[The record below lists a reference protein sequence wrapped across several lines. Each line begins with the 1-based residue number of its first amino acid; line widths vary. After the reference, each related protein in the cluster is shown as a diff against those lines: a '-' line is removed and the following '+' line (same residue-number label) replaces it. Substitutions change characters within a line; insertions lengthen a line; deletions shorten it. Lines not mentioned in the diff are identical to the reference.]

1 MLINKIWRRYTGD
14 VILMIDSIME
24 FIKTFLML
32 FFELLILFII
42 VSFIV
47 SLIQQV
53 VSEEKIKR
61 LLSKPNQAISYMLGM
76 VFGAMT
82 PFCSCSTIP
91 ILAGLLN
98 SKVPFG
104 PAISFLIASP
114 LMNPLMIFMLWALLG
129 WKVAIV
135 YFVVLAIFSILTGF
149 VFSKMNL
156 AETYKGVN
164 VKGDGF
170 FANKT
175 GSRVKQA
182 LNDAWAF
189 LYPMLPY
196 LFIGVFIGAFIYGFV
211 PETFITKYASGDGV
225 ISVFIASVIGI
236 PMYIRPETMLPIAE
250 ALASKGMSLGTV
262 VALIIGGAGAS
273 IPEVVLLSKLFKKKF
288 VVSFVIAILVVAI
301 ATGLIVNLII

>member
-1 MLINKIWRRYTGD
+1 ML
-14 VILMIDSIME
+14 DSIME
-24 FIKTFLML
+24 FIKTFVML
-32 FFELLILFII
+32 FFELFILFII

-47 SLIQQV
+47 SIIQQI
-53 VSEEKIKR
+53 VSEEKIKYF
-61 LLSKPNQAISYMLGM
+61 LSKPNQVINYILGM
-76 VFGAMT
+76 IFGSIT

-104 PAISFLIASP
+104 PAVSFLIASP
-114 LMNPLMIFMLWALLG
+114 LMNPLMIFMLWSLLS
-129 WKVAIV
+129 WKVAVI
-135 YFVVLAIFSILTGF
+135 YFVVLAIFSILTGL

-156 AETYKGVN
+156 SKSYKGVT

-170 FANKT
+170 FANKN
-175 GSRVKQA
+175 GSRFKQA

-189 LYPMLPY
+189 LYPMIPY

-211 PETFITKYASGDGV
+211 PETFITKYASGGGI
-225 ISVFIASVIGI
+225 ISVFIASIIGI

-288 VVSFVIAILVVAI
+288 VISFVIAILVVAI
-301 ATGLIVNLII
+301 STGLMVNIVI

>member
-1 MLINKIWRRYTGD
+1 ML
-14 VILMIDSIME
+14 DSIIE

-32 FFELLILFII
+32 FFELLVLFII

-53 VSEEKIKR
+53 VSEEKIKK
-61 LLSKPNQAISYMLGM
+61 LLSKPNKVVNYIFGM
-76 VFGAMT
+76 IFGAVT

-104 PAISFLIASP
+104 PAMSFLIASP
-114 LMNPLMIFMLWALLG
+114 LMNPLIIFMLWALLG

-135 YFVVLAIFSILTGF
+135 YFIVLAVFSILTGL

-156 AETYKGVN
+156 ANSYKGVN

-175 GSRVKQA
+175 GSRFKQA

-196 LFIGVFIGAFIYGFV
+196 LFIGVFIGAFIYGFI
-211 PETFITKYASGDGV
+211 PEEFIIKYASGDGF
-225 ISVFIASVIGI
+225 ISVLIASVIGI

-250 ALASKGMSLGTV
+250 ALVSKGMSLGTV

-288 VVSFVIAILVVAI
+288 VISFVIAILVVAI
-301 ATGLIVNLII
+301 ATGLIVNMIV

>member
-1 MLINKIWRRYTGD
+1 ML
-14 VILMIDSIME
+14 DSIIE

-61 LLSKPNQAISYMLGM
+61 LLSKPNQAISYMLGT

-104 PAISFLIASP
+104 PAMSFLIASP
-114 LMNPLMIFMLWALLG
+114 LMNPLMVFMLWALLG
-129 WKVAIV
+129 WKVAVV
-135 YFVVLAIFSILTGF
+135 YFVVLAIFSILTGL

-156 AETYKGVN
+156 AESYKGVN

-170 FANKT
+170 FANKH
-175 GSRVKQA
+175 GSRFKQA

-196 LFIGVFIGAFIYGFV
+196 LLIGVFIGAFIYGFV

-250 ALASKGMSLGTV
+250 ALVSKGMSLGTV

-273 IPEVVLLSKLFKKKF
+273 IPEVVLLSKLFKKIF

-301 ATGLIVNLII
+301 VTGLIVNIII

>member
-1 MLINKIWRRYTGD
+1 ML
-14 VILMIDSIME
+14 DSIIE

-32 FFELLILFII
+32 FFELLVLFII

-61 LLSKPNQAISYMLGM
+61 LLSKPNKAVNYILGM
-76 VFGAMT
+76 IFGAVT

-104 PAISFLIASP
+104 PAMSFLIDSP
-114 LMNPLMIFMLWALLG
+114 LMNPLMLFMLWALLG
-129 WKVAIV
+129 WKVAVV
-135 YFVVLAIFSILTGF
+135 YFVVLAIFSILTGL

-156 AETYKGVN
+156 SESYKGVN

-175 GSRVKQA
+175 GSRFKQA

-196 LFIGVFIGAFIYGFV
+196 LFIGVFIGAFIYGFI
-211 PETFITKYASGDGV
+211 PEAFITKYASGDGF
-225 ISVFIASVIGI
+225 ISVLIASVIGI

-250 ALASKGMSLGTV
+250 ALVSKGMSLGTV

-288 VVSFVIAILVVAI
+288 VISFVIAILVVAI
-301 ATGLIVNLII
+301 ATGLIVNIII

>member
-1 MLINKIWRRYTGD
+1 
-14 VILMIDSIME
+14 MIDSIME

-32 FFELLILFII
+32 FFELLLLFIV

-53 VSEEKIKR
+53 VSEEKIIK
-61 LLSKPNQAISYMLGM
+61 LLSKPNEVVNYILGM
-76 VFGAMT
+76 IFGAVT

-104 PAISFLIASP
+104 PAMSFLIASP

-135 YFVVLAIFSILTGF
+135 YFVVLAIFSILTGL

-156 AETYKGVN
+156 AESYKGVN

-175 GSRVKQA
+175 GSRFKQA

-211 PETFITKYASGDGV
+211 PATFISKYASGDGI
-225 ISVFIASVIGI
+225 ISVFIASIIGI

-250 ALASKGMSLGTV
+250 ALVSKGMSLGTV

-288 VVSFVIAILVVAI
+288 VISFVIAILVVAI
-301 ATGLIVNLII
+301 AIGLIVNLII

>member
-1 MLINKIWRRYTGD
+1 ML
-14 VILMIDSIME
+14 DSIME

-32 FFELLILFII
+32 FFELLLLFIV

-47 SLIQQV
+47 SLIQQL
-53 VSEEKIKR
+53 VSEEKIKK
-61 LLSKPNQAISYMLGM
+61 LLSKPNKAINYILGM
-76 VFGAMT
+76 IFGAIT

-104 PAISFLIASP
+104 PTMSFLIASP
-114 LMNPLMIFMLWALLG
+114 LMNPLMIFMLWVLLG

-135 YFVVLAIFSILTGF
+135 YFVVLAFFSILTGL

-156 AETYKGVN
+156 AEAYKGVN

-175 GSRVKQA
+175 GSRFKQA

-196 LFIGVFIGAFIYGFV
+196 LIIGVFIGAFIYGFI
-211 PETFITKYASGDGV
+211 PEEFITKYASGDGF
-225 ISVFIASVIGI
+225 ISVLISSVIGI

-250 ALASKGMSLGTV
+250 ALVSKGMSLGTV
-262 VALIIGGAGAS
+262 VSLIIGGAGAS

-288 VVSFVIAILVVAI
+288 VISFVIAILLVAI
-301 ATGLIVNLII
+301 ATGLIVNIII

>member
-1 MLINKIWRRYTGD
+1 ML
-14 VILMIDSIME
+14 DSIME
-24 FIKTFLML
+24 FIKTFVML
-32 FFELLILFII
+32 FFELLTLFII

-61 LLSKPNQAISYMLGM
+61 FLSKPNQAISYVLGM

-104 PAISFLIASP
+104 PAVSFLIASP

-135 YFVVLAIFSILTGF
+135 YFIVLAIFSILTGF

-175 GSRVKQA
+175 ESLFKQA

-211 PETFITKYASGDGV
+211 PETFITKYVSGGGI
-225 ISVFIASVIGI
+225 ISVFIASIIGI

-288 VVSFVIAILVVAI
+288 VISFVIAILVVAI
-301 ATGLIVNLII
+301 STGLIVNIVI

>member
-1 MLINKIWRRYTGD
+1 ML
-14 VILMIDSIME
+14 DSIIE

-61 LLSKPNQAISYMLGM
+61 LLSRPNKTVNYILGM
-76 VFGAMT
+76 IFGAVT

-104 PAISFLIASP
+104 PAMSFLIASP
-114 LMNPLMIFMLWALLG
+114 LMNPLMISMLWALLG

-135 YFVVLAIFSILTGF
+135 YFVVLAIFSILTGLA
-149 VFSKMNL
+149 FSKMNL
-156 AETYKGVN
+156 ADSYKGVN

-175 GSRVKQA
+175 GSRLKQA

-225 ISVFIASVIGI
+225 IAVLIASVIGI

-250 ALASKGMSLGTV
+250 ALVSKGMSLGTV

-288 VVSFVIAILVVAI
+288 VVSFVIAILVVAV
-301 ATGLIVNLII
+301 ATGLIVNMII

>member
-1 MLINKIWRRYTGD
+1 M
-14 VILMIDSIME
+14 
-24 FIKTFLML
+24 
-32 FFELLILFII
+32 
-42 VSFIV
+42 VS
-47 SLIQQV
+47 
-53 VSEEKIKR
+53 
-61 LLSKPNQAISYMLGM
+61 
-76 VFGAMT
+76 GAMT

-104 PAISFLIASP
+104 PAMSFLISSP

-135 YFVVLAIFSILTGF
+135 YFIVLAIFSILTGF

-175 GSRVKQA
+175 ESRFKQA

-211 PETFITKYASGDGV
+211 PETFITKYASGGGI
-225 ISVFIASVIGI
+225 ISVFITSIIGI

-288 VVSFVIAILVVAI
+288 VISFVIAILVVAI
-301 ATGLIVNLII
+301 STGLMVNIVI

>member
-1 MLINKIWRRYTGD
+1 ML
-14 VILMIDSIME
+14 DSIME
-24 FIKTFLML
+24 FIKTFVML
-32 FFELLILFII
+32 FFELLTLFII

-61 LLSKPNQAISYMLGM
+61 FLSKPNQAISYVLGM

-104 PAISFLIASP
+104 PAVSFLIASP

-135 YFVVLAIFSILTGF
+135 YFIV
-149 VFSKMNL
+149 
-156 AETYKGVN
+156 
-164 VKGDGF
+164 
-170 FANKT
+170 
-175 GSRVKQA
+175 
-182 LNDAWAF
+182 
-189 LYPMLPY
+189 
-196 LFIGVFIGAFIYGFV
+196 AFIYGFV
-211 PETFITKYASGDGV
+211 PETFITIYASGGGI
-225 ISVFIASVIGI
+225 ISVFIASIIGI

-288 VVSFVIAILVVAI
+288 VISFVIAILVVAI
-301 ATGLIVNLII
+301 STGLMVNIVI

>member
-1 MLINKIWRRYTGD
+1 ML
-14 VILMIDSIME
+14 DSIME
-24 FIKTFLML
+24 FIKTFVML
-32 FFELLILFII
+32 FFELLTLFII

-61 LLSKPNQAISYMLGM
+61 FLSKPNQAISYVLGM

-104 PAISFLIASP
+104 PAVSFLIASP

-135 YFVVLAIFSILTGF
+135 YFIVLAIFSILTGF

-175 GSRVKQA
+175 GSRVKHA

-211 PETFITKYASGDGV
+211 PETFITIYASGGGI
-225 ISVFIASVIGI
+225 ISVFIASIIGI

-250 ALASKGMSLGTV
+250 ALASKGVSLGTV

-288 VVSFVIAILVVAI
+288 VISFVIAILVVAI
-301 ATGLIVNLII
+301 STGLMVNIVI

>member
-1 MLINKIWRRYTGD
+1 
-14 VILMIDSIME
+14 MIDSIME

-32 FFELLILFII
+32 FFELLLLFII

-53 VSEEKIKR
+53 ISEEKIKR
-61 LLSKPNQAISYMLGM
+61 FLSKPNQAINYILGM
-76 VFGAMT
+76 VFGAIT

-91 ILAGLLN
+91 ILAGLLI

-104 PAISFLIASP
+104 PSMSFLIASP
-114 LMNPLMIFMLWALLG
+114 LMNPLMLFMLWALLG

-175 GSRVKQA
+175 GSRFKQA

-250 ALASKGMSLGTV
+250 ALVSKGMSLGTV

-288 VVSFVIAILVVAI
+288 VVSLVIAILVVAV
-301 ATGLIVNLII
+301 ATGLIVNMIV

>member
-1 MLINKIWRRYTGD
+1 ML
-14 VILMIDSIME
+14 DSIIE

-32 FFELLILFII
+32 FFELLVLFII

-61 LLSKPNQAISYMLGM
+61 LLSKPNKAVNYILGM
-76 VFGAMT
+76 IFGAVT

-104 PAISFLIASP
+104 PAMSFLIASP
-114 LMNPLMIFMLWALLG
+114 LMNPLMLFMLWALLG
-129 WKVAIV
+129 WKVAVV
-135 YFVVLAIFSILTGF
+135 YFVVLAIFSILTGL

-156 AETYKGVN
+156 SESYKGVN

-175 GSRVKQA
+175 GSRFKQA

-196 LFIGVFIGAFIYGFV
+196 LFIGVFIGAFIYGFI
-211 PETFITKYASGDGV
+211 PEAFITKYASGDGF
-225 ISVFIASVIGI
+225 ISVLIASVIGI

-250 ALASKGMSLGTV
+250 ALVSKGMSLGTV

-288 VVSFVIAILVVAI
+288 VISFVIAILVVAV
-301 ATGLIVNLII
+301 ATGLTVNLII

>member
-1 MLINKIWRRYTGD
+1 ML
-14 VILMIDSIME
+14 DSIME
-24 FIKTFLML
+24 FIKTFVML
-32 FFELLILFII
+32 FFELLTLFII

-61 LLSKPNQAISYMLGM
+61 FLSKPNQAISYVLGM

-104 PAISFLIASP
+104 PAVSFLIASP

-135 YFVVLAIFSILTGF
+135 YFIVLAIFSILTGF

-175 GSRVKQA
+175 GSRVKHA
-182 LNDAWAF
+182 LNDVWAF

-211 PETFITKYASGDGV
+211 PETFITKYASGGGI
-225 ISVFIASVIGI
+225 ISVFIASIIGI

-250 ALASKGMSLGTV
+250 AVASKGMSLGTV

-288 VVSFVIAILVVAI
+288 VISFVIAILVVAI
-301 ATGLIVNLII
+301 STGLIVNIVI

>member
-1 MLINKIWRRYTGD
+1 ML
-14 VILMIDSIME
+14 DSIME
-24 FIKTFLML
+24 FIKTFVML
-32 FFELLILFII
+32 FFELFILFII

-47 SLIQQV
+47 SIIQQI
-53 VSEEKIKR
+53 VSEEKIKYF
-61 LLSKPNQAISYMLGM
+61 LSKPNQAINYILGM

-104 PAISFLIASP
+104 PAMSFLISSP

-135 YFVVLAIFSILTGF
+135 YFIVIAIFSILTGF

-170 FANKT
+170 FANKN
-175 GSRVKQA
+175 GSRFKQA

-189 LYPMLPY
+189 LYPMIPY

-211 PETFITKYASGDGV
+211 PETFITKYASGGGI
-225 ISVFIASVIGI
+225 ISVFIASIIGI

-262 VALIIGGAGAS
+262 VALIIGGAGVS

-288 VVSFVIAILVVAI
+288 VISFVIAILVVAI
-301 ATGLIVNLII
+301 STGLIVNIVI

>member
-1 MLINKIWRRYTGD
+1 ML
-14 VILMIDSIME
+14 DSIIE

-32 FFELLILFII
+32 FFELLVLFII

-61 LLSKPNQAISYMLGM
+61 LLSKPNQAINYILGM
-76 VFGAMT
+76 VFGAIT

-104 PAISFLIASP
+104 PAMSFLIASP
-114 LMNPLMIFMLWALLG
+114 LMNPLMLFMLWALLG
-129 WKVAIV
+129 WKVAVI
-135 YFVVLAIFSILTGF
+135 YFVVLAVFSILTGL

-156 AETYKGVN
+156 ANSYKGVN

-170 FANKT
+170 FANKS
-175 GSRVKQA
+175 GSRFKQA

-211 PETFITKYASGDGV
+211 PEIFITKYASGDGV

-250 ALASKGMSLGTV
+250 ALVSKGMSLGTV

-301 ATGLIVNLII
+301 VTGLMVNIII

>member
-1 MLINKIWRRYTGD
+1 M
-14 VILMIDSIME
+14 VDSIME

-32 FFELLILFII
+32 FFELLLLFII

-53 VSEEKIKR
+53 ISEEKIKR
-61 LLSKPNQAISYMLGM
+61 FLSKPNQAINYILGM
-76 VFGAMT
+76 VFGAIT

-104 PAISFLIASP
+104 PSMSFLIASP
-114 LMNPLMIFMLWALLG
+114 LMNPLMLFMLWALLG
-129 WKVAIV
+129 WKVAVV
-135 YFVVLAIFSILTGF
+135 YFVVLAIFSILTGL

-156 AETYKGVN
+156 AESYKGVN

-175 GSRVKQA
+175 GSRFKQA
-182 LNDAWAF
+182 INDAWAF

-211 PETFITKYASGDGV
+211 PETFITKYASGNGI

-250 ALASKGMSLGTV
+250 ALVSKGMSLGTV

-301 ATGLIVNLII
+301 ATGLIINIIV

>member
-1 MLINKIWRRYTGD
+1 ML
-14 VILMIDSIME
+14 DSIIE

-61 LLSKPNQAISYMLGM
+61 LLSRPNKAVNYILGM
-76 VFGAMT
+76 IFGAVT

-104 PAISFLIASP
+104 PAMSFLIASP

-135 YFVVLAIFSILTGF
+135 YFVVLAVFSILTGL

-156 AETYKGVN
+156 ANSYKGVN

-175 GSRVKQA
+175 GSRFKQA

-196 LFIGVFIGAFIYGFV
+196 LFIGVFIGAFIYGFI
-211 PETFITKYASGDGV
+211 PEEFITKYASGDGF
-225 ISVFIASVIGI
+225 ISVLIASAIGI

-250 ALASKGMSLGTV
+250 ALVSKGMSLGTV

-288 VVSFVIAILVVAI
+288 VISFVIAILVVAI
-301 ATGLIVNLII
+301 ATGLIVNMIV

>member
-1 MLINKIWRRYTGD
+1 ML
-14 VILMIDSIME
+14 DSIIE

-32 FFELLILFII
+32 FFELLVLFII

-53 VSEEKIKR
+53 VSEEKIKK
-61 LLSKPNQAISYMLGM
+61 LLSKPNKVVNYIFGM
-76 VFGAMT
+76 IFGAVT

-104 PAISFLIASP
+104 PAMSFLIASP

-135 YFVVLAIFSILTGF
+135 YFIVLAVFSILTGL

-156 AETYKGVN
+156 ANSYKGVN

-175 GSRVKQA
+175 GSRFKQA

-196 LFIGVFIGAFIYGFV
+196 LFIGVFIGAFIYGFI
-211 PETFITKYASGDGV
+211 PEEFITKYASGDGF
-225 ISVFIASVIGI
+225 ISVLIASVIGI

-250 ALASKGMSLGTV
+250 ALVSKGMSLGTV

-288 VVSFVIAILVVAI
+288 VISFVIAILVVAI
-301 ATGLIVNLII
+301 ATGLIVNIII

>member
-1 MLINKIWRRYTGD
+1 ML
-14 VILMIDSIME
+14 DSIME
-24 FIKTFLML
+24 FIKTFVML
-32 FFELLILFII
+32 FFELLTLFII

-61 LLSKPNQAISYMLGM
+61 FLSKPNQAISYVLGM

-104 PAISFLIASP
+104 LAVSFLIASP
-114 LMNPLMIFMLWALLG
+114 LMNPLMVFMLWVLLG

-135 YFVVLAIFSILTGF
+135 YFIVLAIFSIFTGL

-156 AETYKGVN
+156 AESYKGVN

-170 FANKT
+170 FANKE
-175 GSRVKQA
+175 GSRFKQA

-211 PETFITKYASGDGV
+211 PETFITKYASGGGI
-225 ISVFIASVIGI
+225 ISVFITSIIGI

-288 VVSFVIAILVVAI
+288 VISFVIAILVVAI
-301 ATGLIVNLII
+301 STGLMVNIVI

>member
-1 MLINKIWRRYTGD
+1 M
-14 VILMIDSIME
+14 VDSIME

-32 FFELLILFII
+32 FFELLLLFIV

-53 VSEEKIKR
+53 VSEKKIKK
-61 LLSKPNQAISYMLGM
+61 LLSKPNKAVNYIFGM
-76 VFGAMT
+76 IIGAVT

-104 PAISFLIASP
+104 PAMSFLIASP

-129 WKVAIV
+129 WKVAVV
-135 YFVVLAIFSILTGF
+135 YFAVLAIFSILTGL
-149 VFSKMNL
+149 VFSKINL
-156 AETYKGVN
+156 AESYKGVN
-164 VKGDGF
+164 VEGDGF
-170 FANKT
+170 FANKS
-175 GSRVKQA
+175 GSRFKQA

-196 LFIGVFIGAFIYGFV
+196 LLIGVFIGAFIYGFI
-211 PETFITKYASGDGV
+211 PEEFITKYASGTGF
-225 ISVFIASVIGI
+225 ISVFIASVIGV

-250 ALASKGMSLGTV
+250 ALVSKGMSLGTV

-288 VVSFVIAILVVAI
+288 VISFVIAILVVAI
-301 ATGLIVNLII
+301 ATGLIVNMII

>member
-1 MLINKIWRRYTGD
+1 ML
-14 VILMIDSIME
+14 DSIME
-24 FIKTFLML
+24 FIKTFVML
-32 FFELLILFII
+32 FFELLTLFII

-61 LLSKPNQAISYMLGM
+61 FLSKPNQAISYVLGM

-104 PAISFLIASP
+104 PAVSFLIASP

-135 YFVVLAIFSILTGF
+135 YFIVLAIFSILTGF

-175 GSRVKQA
+175 GSRVKNA

-211 PETFITKYASGDGV
+211 PETFITIYASGGGI
-225 ISVFIASVIGI
+225 ISVFIASIIGI

-288 VVSFVIAILVVAI
+288 VISFVIAILVVAI
-301 ATGLIVNLII
+301 STGLMVNIVI

>member
-1 MLINKIWRRYTGD
+1 MT
-14 VILMIDSIME
+14 DSIIE

-32 FFELLILFII
+32 SAELLALFIV

-61 LLSKPNQAISYMLGM
+61 FLNRPNIAVNYILGTF
-76 VFGAMT
+76 FGAIT

-104 PAISFLIASP
+104 PSMSFLIASP
-114 LMNPLMIFMLWALLG
+114 LMNPVMIFMLWALLG
-129 WKVAIV
+129 WKIALI
-135 YFVVLAIFSILTGF
+135 YFVVLSIFSVLTGLA
-149 VFSKMNL
+149 FSKLNF
-156 AETYKGVN
+156 AETYKSVT

-170 FANKT
+170 FSNKQ

-196 LFIGVFIGAFIYGFV
+196 LVIGVFIGAFIYGFI
-211 PETFITKYASGDGV
+211 PADFITKYASGDGIFAV
-225 ISVFIASVIGI
+225 MIASVIGI
-236 PMYIRPETMLPIAE
+236 PMYIRPETMLPIAD
-250 ALASKGMSLGTV
+250 ALVSKGMSMGTV
-262 VALIIGGAGAS
+262 IALVIGGAGAS
-273 IPEVVLLSKLFKKKF
+273 IPEVVMLSKLFKKKF
-288 VVSFVIAILVVAI
+288 LVAFISAILIVAI
-301 ATGLIVNLII
+301 GTGLIINSVF

>member
-1 MLINKIWRRYTGD
+1 MA
-14 VILMIDSIME
+14 DSIME
-24 FIKTFLML
+24 FLKTFLML
-32 FFELLILFII
+32 SAELLALFIV

-61 LLSKPNQAISYMLGM
+61 FLNRPNKAVNYILGTF
-76 VFGAMT
+76 FGAVT

-104 PAISFLIASP
+104 PSMSFLIASP
-114 LMNPLMIFMLWALLG
+114 LMNPVMIFMLWALLG
-129 WKVAIV
+129 WKTALV
-135 YFVVLAIFSILTGF
+135 YFIVLSIFSILAGLI
-149 VFSKMNL
+149 FSKLHL
-156 AETYKGVN
+156 AETYKGVT

-170 FANKT
+170 FSNNQ
-175 GSRVKQA
+175 GSKMKQA

-196 LFIGVFIGAFIYGFV
+196 LFIGIFIGAFIYGFI
-211 PETFITKYASGDGV
+211 PADFITKYASGDG
-225 ISVFIASVIGI
+225 IFSVMIASVIGI

-250 ALASKGMSLGTV
+250 ALVSKGMSMGTV
-262 VALIIGGAGAS
+262 IALVIGGAGAS
-273 IPEVVLLSKLFKKKF
+273 IPEVVMLSKLFKKKF
-288 VVSFVIAILVVAI
+288 LVAFI
-301 ATGLIVNLII
+301 ATILIVATGTGLMINSIF

>member
-1 MLINKIWRRYTGD
+1 M
-14 VILMIDSIME
+14 VDSIIE

-32 FFELLILFII
+32 FFELLLLFIV

-53 VSEEKIKR
+53 VSEEKIKK
-61 LLSKPNQAISYMLGM
+61 LLSKPNKAVNYILGM
-76 VFGAMT
+76 IFGAVT

-104 PAISFLIASP
+104 PAMSFLIASP

-135 YFVVLAIFSILTGF
+135 YFVVLAIFSILTGL

-156 AETYKGVN
+156 AESYKGVN

-175 GSRVKQA
+175 GSRFKQA

-196 LFIGVFIGAFIYGFV
+196 LFIGVFIGAFIYGFI
-211 PETFITKYASGDGV
+211 PEEFITKYASGDGF

-236 PMYIRPETMLPIAE
+236 PMYIRPETILPIAE
-250 ALASKGMSLGTV
+250 ALVSKGMSLGTV

-288 VVSFVIAILVVAI
+288 VISFIIAILIVAI
-301 ATGLIVNLII
+301 ATGLMVNISI

>member
-1 MLINKIWRRYTGD
+1 ML
-14 VILMIDSIME
+14 DSIME
-24 FIKTFLML
+24 FIKTFVML
-32 FFELLILFII
+32 FFELLTLFII

-61 LLSKPNQAISYMLGM
+61 FLSKPNQAISYVLGM

-104 PAISFLIASP
+104 PAVSFLIASP

-135 YFVVLAIFSILTGF
+135 YFIVLAIFSILTGF

-164 VKGDGF
+164 VKEDGF

-175 GSRVKQA
+175 GSRVKHA

-211 PETFITKYASGDGV
+211 PETFITIYASGGGI
-225 ISVFIASVIGI
+225 ISVFIASIIGI

-288 VVSFVIAILVVAI
+288 VISFVIAILVVAI
-301 ATGLIVNLII
+301 STGLMVNIVI

>member
-1 MLINKIWRRYTGD
+1 ML
-14 VILMIDSIME
+14 DSIME
-24 FIKTFLML
+24 FIKTFVML
-32 FFELLILFII
+32 FFELLTLFII

-61 LLSKPNQAISYMLGM
+61 FLSKPNQAISYVLGM

-104 PAISFLIASP
+104 PAVSFLIASP

-135 YFVVLAIFSILTGF
+135 YFIVLAIFSILTGF

-175 GSRVKQA
+175 GSRVKHA

-211 PETFITKYASGDGV
+211 PETFITIYASGGGI
-225 ISVFIASVIGI
+225 ISVFIASIIGI
-236 PMYIRPETMLPIAE
+236 HMYIRPETMLPIAE
-250 ALASKGMSLGTV
+250 ALASK
-262 VALIIGGAGAS
+262 
-273 IPEVVLLSKLFKKKF
+273 
-288 VVSFVIAILVVAI
+288 
-301 ATGLIVNLII
+301 

>member
-1 MLINKIWRRYTGD
+1 ML
-14 VILMIDSIME
+14 DSIME
-24 FIKTFLML
+24 FIKTFVML
-32 FFELLILFII
+32 FFELLTLFII

-61 LLSKPNQAISYMLGM
+61 FLSKPNQTISYVLGM

-104 PAISFLIASP
+104 PAVSFLIASP

-135 YFVVLAIFSILTGF
+135 YFIVLAIFSILTGF

-175 GSRVKQA
+175 GSRVKHA

-211 PETFITKYASGDGV
+211 PETFITIYASGGGI
-225 ISVFIASVIGI
+225 ISVFIASIIGI

-288 VVSFVIAILVVAI
+288 VISFVIAILVVAI
-301 ATGLIVNLII
+301 STGLMVNIVI

>member
-1 MLINKIWRRYTGD
+1 
-14 VILMIDSIME
+14 
-24 FIKTFLML
+24 
-32 FFELLILFII
+32 
-42 VSFIV
+42 
-47 SLIQQV
+47 
-53 VSEEKIKR
+53 
-61 LLSKPNQAISYMLGM
+61 M

-104 PAISFLIASP
+104 PVMSFLIASP

-129 WKVAIV
+129 WKVAVV
-135 YFVVLAIFSILTGF
+135 YFIVLAIFSILTGF

-175 GSRVKQA
+175 ESRFKQA

-211 PETFITKYASGDGV
+211 PETFITKYASGGGI
-225 ISVFIASVIGI
+225 ISVFIASIIGI

-273 IPEVVLLSKLFKKKF
+273 IPEVVLLSKLFKKEF

-301 ATGLIVNLII
+301 STGLIVNIVI

>member
-1 MLINKIWRRYTGD
+1 ML
-14 VILMIDSIME
+14 DSIME
-24 FIKTFLML
+24 FIKTFVML
-32 FFELLILFII
+32 FFELLTLFII

-61 LLSKPNQAISYMLGM
+61 FLSKPNQAISYVLGM

-104 PAISFLIASP
+104 PAVSFLIASP

-135 YFVVLAIFSILTGF
+135 YFIVLAIFSILTGF

-175 GSRVKQA
+175 GSRVKHA

-211 PETFITKYASGDGV
+211 PETIITIYASGGGI
-225 ISVFIASVIGI
+225 ISVFIASIIGI

-288 VVSFVIAILVVAI
+288 VISFVIAILVVAI
-301 ATGLIVNLII
+301 STGLMVNIVI

>member
-1 MLINKIWRRYTGD
+1 ML
-14 VILMIDSIME
+14 DSIME
-24 FIKTFLML
+24 FIKTFVML
-32 FFELLILFII
+32 FFELLTLFII

-61 LLSKPNQAISYMLGM
+61 FLSKPNQAISYVLGM

-104 PAISFLIASP
+104 PAVSFLIASP
-114 LMNPLMIFMLWALLG
+114 LMNPLMIFMVWALLG

-135 YFVVLAIFSILTGF
+135 YFIVLAIFSILTGF

-175 GSRVKQA
+175 ESRFKQA

-211 PETFITKYASGDGV
+211 PETFITKYASGGGI
-225 ISVFIASVIGI
+225 ISVFIASIIGI

-288 VVSFVIAILVVAI
+288 VISFVIAILVVAI
-301 ATGLIVNLII
+301 STGLMVNIVI

>member
-1 MLINKIWRRYTGD
+1 ML
-14 VILMIDSIME
+14 DSIME
-24 FIKTFLML
+24 FIKTFVML
-32 FFELLILFII
+32 FFELLTLFII

-61 LLSKPNQAISYMLGM
+61 FLSKPNQAISYVLGM

-104 PAISFLIASP
+104 PAVSFLIASP

-135 YFVVLAIFSILTGF
+135 YFIVLAIFSILTGF

-175 GSRVKQA
+175 ESLFKQA

-211 PETFITKYASGDGV
+211 PETFIIKYASGGGI
-225 ISVFIASVIGI
+225 ISVFIASIIGI

-288 VVSFVIAILVVAI
+288 VISFVIAILVVAI
-301 ATGLIVNLII
+301 STGLIVNIVI

>member
-1 MLINKIWRRYTGD
+1 M
-14 VILMIDSIME
+14 VDSIME

-32 FFELLILFII
+32 FFELLLLFIV

-53 VSEEKIKR
+53 VSEKKIKK
-61 LLSKPNQAISYMLGM
+61 LLSKPNKAVNYIFGM
-76 VFGAMT
+76 IIGAVT

-104 PAISFLIASP
+104 PAMSFLIASP

-129 WKVAIV
+129 WKVAVV
-135 YFVVLAIFSILTGF
+135 YFAVLAIFSILTGL
-149 VFSKMNL
+149 VFSKINL
-156 AETYKGVN
+156 AESYKGVN

-170 FANKT
+170 FANKS
-175 GSRVKQA
+175 GSRFKQA

-196 LFIGVFIGAFIYGFV
+196 LLIGVFIGAFIYGFI
-211 PETFITKYASGDGV
+211 PEEFITKYASGTGI
-225 ISVFIASVIGI
+225 ISVFIASVIGV

-250 ALASKGMSLGTV
+250 ALVSKGMSLGTV

-288 VVSFVIAILVVAI
+288 VISFVIAILVVAI
-301 ATGLIVNLII
+301 ATGLIVNMII